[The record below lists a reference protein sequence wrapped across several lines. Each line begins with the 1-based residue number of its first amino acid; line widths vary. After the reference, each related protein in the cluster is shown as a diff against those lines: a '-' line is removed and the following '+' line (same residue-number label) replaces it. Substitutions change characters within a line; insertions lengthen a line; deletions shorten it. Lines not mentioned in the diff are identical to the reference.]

1 MKSFLSFSS
10 WSSSTLGLWYFV
22 FLVFG
27 HSIICQILI
36 LSLPSIS
43 YIRAWVHQMVIWLT
57 TVDPEGYYFFSKNL
71 SFWFLHLQI
80 YLYIFVILSFW
91 VKIIVGTGML
101 CLNTMV
107 WICFCICNVTLEGS
121 SLYSYVFVLH
131 LSVCYIS
138 L

>member
-1 MKSFLSFSS
+1 MVFF
-10 WSSSTLGLWYFV
+10 WVYGNFV

-57 TVDPEGYYFFSKNL
+57 TVLTILKVFIFFSKNL

-80 YLYIFVILSFW
+80 YLYIFAILSFW
-91 VKIIVGTGML
+91 VEIIVGTRML

-121 SLYSYVFVLH
+121 SLYNYVLF
-131 LSVCYIS
+131 CT
-138 L
+138 

>member
-1 MKSFLSFSS
+1 VV
-10 WSSSTLGLWYFV
+10 GLLLLWVHGSFV

-57 TVDPEGYYFFSKNL
+57 TILTIMKVIIFFSKNL

-80 YLYIFVILSFW
+80 YLYIFSILSFW
-91 VKIIVGTGML
+91 VEIIVGTGML
-101 CLNTMV
+101 CLNAMV
-107 WICFCICNVTLEGS
+107 VGFVFCICNVTIEGS
-121 SLYSYVFVLH
+121 SLYSYAFVLH
-131 LSVCYIS
+131 LGVCFRCKI
-138 L
+138 LGL